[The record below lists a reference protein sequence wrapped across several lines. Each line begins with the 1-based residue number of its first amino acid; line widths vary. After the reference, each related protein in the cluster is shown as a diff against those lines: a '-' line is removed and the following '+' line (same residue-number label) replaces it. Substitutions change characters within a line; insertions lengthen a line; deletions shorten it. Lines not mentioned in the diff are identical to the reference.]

1 MKAFAPMRSTRS
13 VSDSSPANNLDLA
26 HFRFLSAPENP
37 NAVSMRSQT
46 DAYSVSRF
54 LDLVFPGTSRILRSG
69 GGLSLEHGRR
79 EKEKAKRE
87 SHFAKSKL
95 RPCGWNA

>member
-13 VSDSSPANNLDLA
+13 VSDSSPASNLDLA

-46 DAYSVSRF
+46 DAYNQNTLRTIS
-54 LDLVFPGTSRILRSG
+54 LRSFALALALG
-69 GGLSLEHGRR
+69 ATWQVLAQDSETPYPSMAPLEQYLISDR
-79 EKEKAKRE
+79 
-87 SHFAKSKL
+87 
-95 RPCGWNA
+95 NAEI